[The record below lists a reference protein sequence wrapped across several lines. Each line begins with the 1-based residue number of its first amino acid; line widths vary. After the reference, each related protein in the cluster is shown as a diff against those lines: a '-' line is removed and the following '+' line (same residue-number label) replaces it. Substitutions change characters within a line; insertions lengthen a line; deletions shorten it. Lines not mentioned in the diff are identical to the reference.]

1 MGSNADIQKKGAHEN
16 VHKSLMAQCICLSL
30 PCGDSADCVV
40 YLRDKEEKEM
50 MRFIYRVQNLLAERN
65 EVLSDLQRGAG
76 VNRKT
81 LYRGPKRKQTIA
93 AIAYYLN
100 MDAKELVSGTDA
112 EEVWN
117 TDTSEY

>member
-1 MGSNADIQKKGAHEN
+1 MT
-16 VHKSLMAQCICLSL
+16 
-30 PCGDSADCVV
+30 
-40 YLRDKEEKEM
+40 
-50 MRFIYRVQNLLAERN
+50 RFVYRVQNLLADRG
-65 EVLSDLQRGAG
+65 EVLNDLQRGAG
-76 VNRKT
+76 VHRKT

-100 MDAKELVSGTDA
+100 VRAEELVAGTDA

>member
-1 MGSNADIQKKGAHEN
+1 
-16 VHKSLMAQCICLSL
+16 
-30 PCGDSADCVV
+30 
-40 YLRDKEEKEM
+40 M

-93 AIAYYLN
+93 AIAYYLS
-100 MDAKELVSGTDA
+100 MDANELVSGTDA
-112 EEVWN
+112 EDVWN

>member
-1 MGSNADIQKKGAHEN
+1 
-16 VHKSLMAQCICLSL
+16 
-30 PCGDSADCVV
+30 
-40 YLRDKEEKEM
+40 
-50 MRFIYRVQNLLAERN
+50 MRFLYRVQELLAERG
-65 EVLSDLQRGAG
+65 EVLNDLQAGAG
-76 VNRKT
+76 VHRKT

-100 MDAKELVSGTDA
+100 MRAEDLVAGTDV